1 MLSSALW
8 CQSHKLDPNVHST
21 ISGAH
26 IDNTLECVCPCV
38 CVGGNQK
45 RNFTS
50 CFPIEFFSIPFFVIV
65 KMFGKKS

>member
-26 IDNTLECVCPCV
+26 IDNTLECICV
-38 CVGGNQK
+38 CVSEEIRKEISLRVFLLN
-45 RNFTS
+45 
-50 CFPIEFFSIPFFVIV
+50 FSIFFIV

>member
-26 IDNTLECVCPCV
+26 IDNTLECVSV
-38 CVGGNQK
+38 CVSVSEEI
-45 RNFTS
+45 REEISLRVFLLNF
-50 CFPIEFFSIPFFVIV
+50 FLFLVIV